1 MVGLWKKKAY
11 GNIQEWTRCDSDFS
25 RAVVPFSGCS
35 GRGKFVILLLSQSGI
50 SVAIASDLRLAVWRV
65 NPPSAKILTMF
76 SFQCLIT
83 TYLFV
88 SLRGPVFVPEL

>member
-1 MVGLWKKKAY
+1 MIQTFRELW
-11 GNIQEWTRCDSDFS
+11 FHFL
-25 RAVVPFSGCS
+25 AVLAEVS
-35 GRGKFVILLLSQSGI
+35 FVILLLSQSGI